1 MFPLYD
7 LDLTTQCFLQ
17 KHPSTS
23 SLLKVLEIERANKG
37 KKHLNFVFQKLK
49 ENCSRKREARMIM
62 LKQSSRHECNCSFN
76 IRVET
81 KLLVSV
87 DYN

>member
-1 MFPLYD
+1 
-7 LDLTTQCFLQ
+7 
-17 KHPSTS
+17 
-23 SLLKVLEIERANKG
+23 
-37 KKHLNFVFQKLK
+37 
-49 ENCSRKREARMIM
+49 M

-87 DYN
+87 DYNWFGMFSS